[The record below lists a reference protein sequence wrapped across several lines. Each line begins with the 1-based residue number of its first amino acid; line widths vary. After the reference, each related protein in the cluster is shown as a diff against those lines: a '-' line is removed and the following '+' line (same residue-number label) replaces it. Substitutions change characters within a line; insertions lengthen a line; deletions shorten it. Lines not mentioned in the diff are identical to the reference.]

1 MLLKI
6 NHGYLT
12 TENGCHHL
20 MEQKENTP
28 GGSVLISAGVY
39 AVYSKW
45 INIEIA
51 FVKKELG
58 FP

>member
-1 MLLKI
+1 
-6 NHGYLT
+6 
-12 TENGCHHL
+12 